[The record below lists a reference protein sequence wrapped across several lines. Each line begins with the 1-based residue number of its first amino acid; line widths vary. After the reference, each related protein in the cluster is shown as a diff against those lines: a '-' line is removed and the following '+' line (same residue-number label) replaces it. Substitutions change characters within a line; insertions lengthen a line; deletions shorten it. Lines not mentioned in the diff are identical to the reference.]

1 MQSFV
6 SMEEAFGLIGDA
18 VQDRLTLIEQ
28 VSLSDAVNRYV
39 AEPVVAQLSIPPH
52 TNSARDGFALSA
64 EQSLRASRGEVIPIA
79 MEIRA
84 GDSPD
89 QLPADDS
96 AGCVQIMTG
105 APVPPWATHIAMVEE
120 TEQLSACIRVARLSP
135 EGMWIRHVGSDIRAG
150 EAILAP
156 GRRVLP
162 EHIQALAS
170 SGVTRVSVHR
180 LPKVAVCSTGEELV
194 QLDAGTPGPGQI
206 YDSNRPFMAAMLTNF
221 GCDLVVNQ
229 HVGDSLDEMTGY
241 IKDAMAAEADLVVSS
256 GAVSMGNYYFVKPA
270 LEAIGAELIFHKVTQ
285 KPGKPLLFARLPNG
299 ALYFGL
305 PGNPV
310 STVVNCRFYVHYA
323 LTGMQQRPPES
334 PLKLRL
340 AHDFEKQQGQALFL
354 KAIVRRGKGGAMVEA
369 LDGQESFETAPLLK
383 MNGWIVLS
391 EHVGSMSAGDLVS
404 FFPASP
410 RGLPDIF

>member
-1 MQSFV
+1 
-6 SMEEAFGLIGDA
+6 MEEAFGLIADA
-18 VQDRLTLIEQ
+18 LAGRYTAVESLPLTA
-28 VSLSDAVNRYV
+28 AVNRYV
-39 AEPVVAQLSIPPH
+39 AEPVIARLSIPPH

-64 EQSLRASRGEVIPIA
+64 GQAAAAKRGERIPVA
-79 MEIRA
+79 MEVRA

-89 QLPADDS
+89 CVPADDQD
-96 AGCVQIMTG
+96 GCVQIMTG
-105 APVPPWATHIAMVEE
+105 APVPSWASFIVMVEDV
-120 TEQLSACIRVARLSP
+120 EQTDAGIRVHRLSP
-135 EGMWIRHVGSDIRAG
+135 EWTWVRRAG
-150 EAILAP
+150 TDISAGEIILAP

-170 SGVTRVSVHR
+170 SGVTEVCVHR
-180 LPKVAVCSTGEELV
+180 LPRVAVCSTGEELV
-194 QLDAGTPGPGQI
+194 QLDAGEPGPGQI
-206 YDSNRPFMAAMLTNF
+206 YDSNRPFMAAILTNF
-221 GCDLVVNQ
+221 GCELVVNT
-229 HVGDSLDEMTGY
+229 HVGDTLEAMVGY
-241 IKDAMAAEADLVVSS
+241 IEDAMAANADLVVSS
-256 GAVSMGNYYFVKPA
+256 GAVSMGNYDFVKPA
-270 LEAIGAELIFHKVTQ
+270 LEAVGAEVIFHKVTQ

-323 LTGMQQRPPES
+323 LTALQQRPQES

-340 AHDFEKQQGQALFL
+340 AHDLEKQDGLALFL
-354 KAIVRRGKGGAMVEA
+354 KAVVRRGKGGALVEA

-391 EHVGSMSAGDLVS
+391 EHVGSMAAGDLVS
-404 FFPASP
+404 FYPASP

>member
-1 MQSFV
+1 MKSFV
-6 SMEEAFGLIGDA
+6 SMEEAFGLIGA
-18 VQDRLTLIEQ
+18 EIQERQTPVERVSLTL
-28 VSLSDAVNRYV
+28 AVNRYV

-64 EQSLRASRGEVIPIA
+64 EQVVRGQRGESLPVA

-89 QLPADDS
+89 QLPVDAS
-96 AGCVQIMTG
+96 TGCVRIMTG
-105 APVPPWATHIAMVEE
+105 APVPVWATHIVMVEDTE
-120 TEQLSACIRVARLSP
+120 TVDGGIRLLRVSP
-135 EGMWIRHVGSDIRAG
+135 EGAWIRQAGSDISAG
-150 EAILAP
+150 DVILAA

-162 EHIQALAS
+162 EHVQALAS
-170 SGVTRVSVHR
+170 SGVTHVTVHQ

-194 QLDAGTPGPGQI
+194 QLDEGTPGPGQI
-206 YDSNRPFMAAMLTNF
+206 YDSNRPFMAAMLSNF
-221 GCDLVVNQ
+221 GCELVLNT
-229 HVGDSLDEMTGY
+229 HVGDTLDAMVHY
-241 IKDAMAAEADLVVSS
+241 IESAMAAQADLVVSS
-256 GAVSMGNYYFVKPA
+256 GAVSMGNYDFVKPA
-270 LEAIGAELIFHKVTQ
+270 LEAVGAELIFHKVTQ
-285 KPGKPLLFARLPNG
+285 KPGKPLLFAKLPNG

-323 LTGMQQRPPES
+323 LTGLQQRPPEN

-340 AHDFEKQQGQALFL
+340 AHDLEKQEGLALFL
-354 KAIVRRGKGGAMVEA
+354 KAVVKRGKGGALVEA

>member
-1 MQSFV
+1 MKSFV
-6 SMEEAFGLIGDA
+6 SMEEAFGLIGDEIQGRQTA
-18 VQDRLTLIEQ
+18 VERVPLTH
-28 VSLSDAVNRYV
+28 AVNRYV

-64 EQSLRASRGEVIPIA
+64 EHAVRGRRGEAIPVA

-84 GDSPD
+84 GDPPD
-89 QLPADDS
+89 LLPIDDS
-96 AGCVQIMTG
+96 SGCVRIMTG
-105 APVPPWATHIAMVEE
+105 APVPEWATHIAMVEE
-120 TEQLSACIRVARLSP
+120 TETVDQGIRLLRLSP
-135 EGMWIRHVGSDIRAG
+135 EGAWIRAAGSDIRAG
-150 EAILAP
+150 ESILAP

-162 EHIQALAS
+162 EHVQALAS
-170 SGVTRVSVHR
+170 SGVTQVMVHQ

-194 QLDAGTPGPGQI
+194 QLDRGIPGPGQI

-221 GCDLVVNQ
+221 GCDLVLNT
-229 HVGDSLDEMTGY
+229 HVGDTLEAMVQY
-241 IKDAMAAEADLVVSS
+241 IESAMQAQADLVVSS
-256 GAVSMGNYYFVKPA
+256 GAVSMGNYDFVKPA

-285 KPGKPLLFARLPNG
+285 KPGKPLLFAKLPNG

-323 LTGMQQRPPES
+323 LTGMQQRPPEN

-340 AHDFEKQQGQALFL
+340 AHDLEKQEGLALFL
-354 KAIVRRGKGGAMVEA
+354 KAVVRRGKGGALVEA